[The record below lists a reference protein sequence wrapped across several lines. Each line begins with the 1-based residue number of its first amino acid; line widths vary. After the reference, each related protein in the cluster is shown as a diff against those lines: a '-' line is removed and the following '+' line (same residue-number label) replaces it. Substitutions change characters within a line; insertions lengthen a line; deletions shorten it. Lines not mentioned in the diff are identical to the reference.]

1 MREISSFSLIFIFR
15 VPGAG
20 LSRHAGELG
29 KYMKVSRFIKIRLNG
44 GATTKLMIMWS
55 STILKGLTINCLEVL
70 KLLHCFDSFK
80 RGM

>member
-1 MREISSFSLIFIFR
+1 MREISSFSLIRIFR

-44 GATTKLMIMWS
+44 GATTKFYDHVVFNDF
-55 STILKGLTINCLEVL
+55 KGS
-70 KLLHCFDSFK
+70 DY
-80 RGM
+80 